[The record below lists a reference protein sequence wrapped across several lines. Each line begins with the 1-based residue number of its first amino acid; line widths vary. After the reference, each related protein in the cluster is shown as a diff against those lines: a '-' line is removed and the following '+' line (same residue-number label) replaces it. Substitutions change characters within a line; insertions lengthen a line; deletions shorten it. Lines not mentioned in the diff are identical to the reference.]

1 MTLQKLLVA
10 NRGEIACRVLRAAA
24 ELGIE
29 TVAIAPAD
37 DHGSLHLTK
46 ADHSVEL
53 SGRGA
58 NAYLDIEQIVRVAVE
73 QGCDSVHPGYGFLSE
88 NADFAAACE
97 AAGLCFVGP
106 DPATLRLF
114 GDKASARALAVEVG
128 VPVLAGSEVLATVD
142 EARAFVTEHGPV
154 MLKAVAG
161 GGGRGMRPVL
171 SADEV
176 DAAYERCQ
184 SEAAASFGR
193 ADVYAE
199 QLVADAR
206 HIEVQVIGDG
216 HGTITHVWERECSL
230 QRQNQKIVE
239 LAPAPGLDPAVRASL
254 LDAAVRLAQQVN
266 YRSLGTFEFLVDR
279 AVGQFFFIEANA
291 RLQVEHTVTEEIT
304 GVDLVQAQLCLAG
317 GSGLDALGL
326 AEPPAAVG
334 QAVQLRI
341 NTETMNADGT
351 ARPAGGT
358 LTRFDIPSGLGVR
371 TDTYGYA
378 GYTTSPAYDSLLA
391 KVIVHTRSGGL
402 PTALARAGRA
412 LHEFSI
418 EGVPTNAEF
427 LAALIALPAV
437 IANDVSTTFIAANA
451 PLLVESV
458 AAQAAAA
465 TPETDRAL
473 AGVRVDA
480 SDPLAV
486 LALGK
491 QRSERPA
498 AAERSGAPDGT
509 TAVPAPM

>member
-29 TVAIAPAD
+29 TVAVAPAD
-37 DHGSLHLTK
+37 DHGSLHLAK
-46 ADHSVEL
+46 ADHAVEL

-58 NAYLDIEQIVRVAVE
+58 NAYLDIDQIIRVAVE

-106 DPATLRLF
+106 DPATLSLF
-114 GDKASARALAVEVG
+114 GDKASARALATEVG

-142 EARAFVTEHGPV
+142 AARAFVAEHGPV

-161 GGGRGMRPVL
+161 GGGRGMRPVF

-216 HGTITHVWERECSL
+216 HGTVTHLWERECSL

-239 LAPAPGLDPAVRASL
+239 LAPAPGLDPEVRAGL
-254 LDAAVRLAQQVN
+254 LEAAVRLAQRVN

-279 AVGQFFFIEANA
+279 ATGDFFFIEANA

-304 GVDLVQAQLCLAG
+304 GVDLVQAQLMLAG
-317 GSGLDALGL
+317 GTRLAALGL
-326 AEPPAAVG
+326 ADTPPAVG

-358 LTRFDIPSGLGVR
+358 LIRFDIPSGLGVR

-391 KVIVHTRSGGL
+391 KVILHTRSGGL
-402 PTALARAGRA
+402 P
-412 LHEFSI
+412 
-418 EGVPTNAEF
+418 
-427 LAALIALPAV
+427 AALTRGEPSPA
-437 IANDVSTTFIAANA
+437 
-451 PLLVESV
+451 
-458 AAQAAAA
+458 
-465 TPETDRAL
+465 
-473 AGVRVDA
+473 
-480 SDPLAV
+480 
-486 LALGK
+486 
-491 QRSERPA
+491 
-498 AAERSGAPDGT
+498 
-509 TAVPAPM
+509 